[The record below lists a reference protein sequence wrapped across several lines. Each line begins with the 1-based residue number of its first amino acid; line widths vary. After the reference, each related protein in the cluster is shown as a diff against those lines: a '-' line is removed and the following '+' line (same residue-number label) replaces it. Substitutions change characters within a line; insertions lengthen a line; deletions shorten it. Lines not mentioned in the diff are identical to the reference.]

1 MIYFWKTS
9 DRYGTFSQWYKSDF
23 TDIDGIKY
31 NCAEQFM
38 MYQKAIL
45 FGDNDVA
52 TEILNESNP
61 KNIKA
66 LGRKIKNFNQQEW
79 NKNKFEIV
87 IAGNFYKFT
96 QNNILRDILLN
107 TKDEIIAEA
116 SPLDKI
122 WGIGIDEK
130 AAESGAGWKGEN
142 LLGKALM
149 VVRDMIGGNKINY
162 DKI

>member
-9 DRYGTFSQWYKSDF
+9 DRYGVFSQWYKSDF
-23 TDIDGIKY
+23 TDINDVKY

-38 MYQKAIL
+38 MYQKAML
-45 FGDNDVA
+45 FGDNEVA
-52 TEILNESNP
+52 QEILNESNP

-79 NKNKFEIV
+79 DENKFEIV
-87 IAGNFYKFT
+87 LAGNFYKFN
-96 QNNILRDILLN
+96 QNNVLKNILLN
-107 TKDEIIAEA
+107 TGNEDIAEA

-122 WGIGIDEK
+122 WGIGINEK
-130 AAESGAGWKGEN
+130 AAESGAEWQGEK

-149 VVRDMIGGNKINY
+149 VVRGMIGGNQKVH

>member
-1 MIYFWKTS
+1 MIYFWKQT
-9 DRYGTFSQWYKSDF
+9 DKYGAFSQWYKSNF
-23 TDIDGIKY
+23 IDYNSVKY

-45 FGDNDVA
+45 FGDNEVA
-52 TEILNESNP
+52 QEILNESNP

-66 LGRKIKNFNQQEW
+66 LGRRIKNFNQQEW
-79 NKNKFEIV
+79 DENKFEIV
-87 IAGNFYKFT
+87 ISGNFYKFT
-96 QNNILRDILLN
+96 QNTKLRDILLN
-107 TKDEIIAEA
+107 TKYEIIAEA

-130 AAESGAGWKGEN
+130 SAESGAEWQGEN

-149 VVRDMIGGNKINY
+149 IVRSMIEGNKSSY
-162 DKI
+162 DKV

>member
-1 MIYFWKTS
+1 MIYFWKPS
-9 DRYGTFSQWYKSDF
+9 DRYGIFSQWYKSDF
-23 TDIDGIKY
+23 KDINDIKY

-45 FGDNDVA
+45 FGDNGVA
-52 TEILNESNP
+52 NEILNETDP

-79 NKNKFEIV
+79 DENKFEIV
-87 IAGNFYKFT
+87 IAGNLYKFT
-96 QNNILRDILLN
+96 QNNTLRDILLN

-116 SPLDKI
+116 SPFDKI

-130 AAESGAGWKGEN
+130 AAESGAEWQGEN

-149 VVRDMIGGNKINY
+149 VVRDIIGGNQKVH
-162 DKI
+162 DKV

>member
-9 DRYGTFSQWYKSDF
+9 DKYGIFSQWYKSDF
-23 TDIDGIKY
+23 TDINDIKY

-52 TEILNESNP
+52 NEILNETDP

-79 NKNKFEIV
+79 DENKFEIV

-96 QNNILRDILLN
+96 QNDQLKNILLN
-107 TKDEIIAEA
+107 TGNQDIAEA

-130 AAESGAGWKGEN
+130 AAESGAEWQGEN

-149 VVRDMIGGNKINY
+149 VVRYMIGGNKNNY

>member
-1 MIYFWKTS
+1 MIYFWKTT
-9 DRYGTFSQWYKSDF
+9 DKYGIFSQWYKSDF
-23 TDIDGIKY
+23 KDINDIKY

-52 TEILNESNP
+52 NEILNETDP

-79 NKNKFEIV
+79 DENKFEIV

-96 QNNILRDILLN
+96 QNNTLRDILLN

-116 SPLDKI
+116 SPFDKI
-122 WGIGIDEK
+122 WGIGLDEK
-130 AAESGAGWKGEN
+130 IAESGAEWKGEN

-149 VVRDMIGGNKINY
+149 VVRDIIGGSNKNY
-162 DKI
+162 DKV

>member
-9 DRYGTFSQWYKSDF
+9 DRYGAFSQWYKSDF
-23 TDIDGIKY
+23 TDINDIKY

-45 FGDNDVA
+45 FGDNEVA
-52 TEILNESNP
+52 QEILNESNP

-79 NKNKFEIV
+79 DENKFEIV

-96 QNNILRDILLN
+96 QNNTLRDILLN
-107 TKDEIIAEA
+107 TGNQDIAEA
-116 SPLDKI
+116 SPLDEI

-130 AAESGAGWKGEN
+130 SAQAGEEWKGEN

-149 VVRDMIGGNKINY
+149 VVRDMIGGNKNSY
-162 DKI
+162 DKV

>member
-9 DRYGTFSQWYKSDF
+9 DKYGIFSQWYKSDF
-23 TDIDGIKY
+23 TDISDVKY

-45 FGDNDVA
+45 FGDNAVA
-52 TEILNESNP
+52 QEILNESNP

-79 NKNKFEIV
+79 DKNKFEIV

-96 QNNILRDILLN
+96 QNTNLQNILLKTDSQ
-107 TKDEIIAEA
+107 DIAEA
-116 SPLDKI
+116 SPFDKI

-130 AAESGAGWKGEN
+130 AAKSGAEWQGEN

-149 VVRDMIGGNKINY
+149 VVRDMIGGKEKHY

>member
-9 DRYGTFSQWYKSDF
+9 DKYGIFSQWYKSDF
-23 TDIDGIKY
+23 KDINDIKY

-52 TEILNESNP
+52 NEILNETDP

-79 NKNKFEIV
+79 DENKFEIV

-96 QNNILRDILLN
+96 QNNELKNILLN
-107 TKDEIIAEA
+107 TGNEDIAEA

-130 AAESGAGWKGEN
+130 AAKSGAEWQGEN

-149 VVRDMIGGNKINY
+149 MVRYMIGGNQKVH

>member
-9 DRYGTFSQWYKSDF
+9 DKYGIFSQWYKSDF
-23 TDIDGIKY
+23 TDINDVKY

-52 TEILNESNP
+52 QEILNEASP

-66 LGRKIKNFNQQEW
+66 LGRKIKHFDQKLW
-79 NKNKFEIV
+79 DDKKLSIV
-87 IAGNFYKFT
+87 IMGNYYKFS
-96 QNNILRDILLN
+96 QNVSLGSLLLS
-107 TKDEIIAEA
+107 TGDEDIAEA
-116 SPLDKI
+116 SPFDKI

-130 AAESGAGWKGEN
+130 TAQAGQEWKGEN

-149 VVRDMIGGNKINY
+149 IVRKMIKYGEVPQL
-162 DKI
+162 

>member
-1 MIYFWKTS
+1 MIYFWKTT
-9 DRYGTFSQWYKSDF
+9 DKYGAFSQWYKSDF
-23 TDIDGIKY
+23 TDISDVKY

-45 FGDNDVA
+45 FGDNEVA
-52 TEILNESNP
+52 QEILNESNP

-79 NKNKFEIV
+79 DENKFEIV
-87 IAGNFYKFT
+87 VAGNFYKFT
-96 QNNILRDILLN
+96 QNNALKNILLN
-107 TKDEIIAEA
+107 TGNEDIAEA

-130 AAESGAGWKGEN
+130 SAQAGEEWKGEN

-149 VVRDMIGGNKINY
+149 IVRKMIKHGEVPQL
-162 DKI
+162 

>member
-1 MIYFWKTS
+1 MIYFWKPT
-9 DRYGTFSQWYKSDF
+9 DKYGAFSQWYKSDF
-23 TDIDGIKY
+23 TDINDVKY

-45 FGDNDVA
+45 FGDNEVA
-52 TEILNESNP
+52 NEILNETDP

-79 NKNKFEIV
+79 DENKFEIV
-87 IAGNFYKFT
+87 IAGNFYKFN
-96 QNNILRDILLN
+96 QNNELKNILLN
-107 TKDEIIAEA
+107 TGNEDIAEA
-116 SPLDKI
+116 SPFDKI

-130 AAESGAGWKGEN
+130 AAESGAEWQGEN

-149 VVRDMIGGNKINY
+149 IVRDMIGGNKINY
-162 DKI
+162 DKG

>member
-9 DRYGTFSQWYKSDF
+9 DKYGSFSQWYKSDF
-23 TDIDGIKY
+23 TDINDIKY

-52 TEILNESNP
+52 NEILNESNP

-66 LGRKIKNFNQQEW
+66 LGRKIKNFNQQLWDE
-79 NKNKFEIV
+79 NKFEIV

-96 QNNILRDILLN
+96 QNDQLKSILLKTGN
-107 TKDEIIAEA
+107 QDIAEA

-130 AAESGAGWKGEN
+130 TARSGAECQGEN

-149 VVRDMIGGNKINY
+149 VVRYMIGGNQNNY